1 MHVPLIEATK
11 NLINA
16 DRIKSMPKGAV
27 IVNFA
32 RGGIVDEDAVLA
44 ALDEGHLQG
53 YVCDFPSE
61 KLKGNDKV
69 IALPHLGASTGEAE
83 ENCAI
88 MVARQVRDFLE
99 NGNVTNSVNFPEA
112 VLPRVENEPRLCI
125 ANANVPNMVGQITTA
140 LAKHDLNIADML
152 NKSRGN
158 VAYTMVDVDS
168 DIPDT
173 VAEELGAIE
182 GVLSVRV
189 LPA

>member
-1 MHVPLIEATK
+1 MAADLHKFGERVVRECEPL
-11 NLINA
+11 
-16 DRIKSMPKGAV
+16 
-27 IVNFA
+27 A
-32 RGGIVDEDAVLA
+32 RAQD
-44 ALDEGHLQG
+44 
-53 YVCDFPSE
+53 
-61 KLKGNDKV
+61 
-69 IALPHLGASTGEAE
+69 
-83 ENCAI
+83 
-88 MVARQVRDFLE
+88 
-99 NGNVTNSVNFPEA
+99 
-112 VLPRVENEPRLCI
+112 RVENEPRLCI